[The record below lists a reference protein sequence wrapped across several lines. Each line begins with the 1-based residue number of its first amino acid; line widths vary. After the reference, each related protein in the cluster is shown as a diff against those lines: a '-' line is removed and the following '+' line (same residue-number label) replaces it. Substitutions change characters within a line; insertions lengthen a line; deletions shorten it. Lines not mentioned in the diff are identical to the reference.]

1 MEKASDS
8 RSSNIAR
15 YNSRAS
21 GKSPA
26 LHAKA
31 IVATSSEVLDEA
43 FISKILPEIL
53 IAMTKET
60 KGDITVL
67 RPFEVLM
74 ALDSALANRLSREL
88 GRGVQFK
95 PFNSVDAG
103 FRISIENSAA
113 HYDFSAESVAEI
125 LASRV
130 NARLG
135 ECVKATLDKDKI
147 CESLLVFFGDPSGYY
162 LERHRRCSAGIS
174 LLCQRNMSPEDCA
187 EVAEAPAYLI
197 GARAPESFRSD
208 FFA

>member
-1 MEKASDS
+1 MELQVQELLERIKSEGVDTARAEAGSIIASAEEKARAIVSEAEKSVAELESSAKIRIEAMEKASRLALIQAS
-8 RSSNIAR
+8 RDTIL
-15 YNSRAS
+15 
-21 GKSPA
+21 A
-26 LHAKA
+26 LREKVQLFMREA

-43 FISKILPEIL
+43 FIGKILPEIL
-53 IAMTKET
+53 IAMAKET

-67 RPFEVLM
+67 LPYEVLM
-74 ALDSALANRLSREL
+74 ALDSALANRLSKEL

-147 CESLLVFFGDPSGYY
+147 S
-162 LERHRRCSAGIS
+162 
-174 LLCQRNMSPEDCA
+174 
-187 EVAEAPAYLI
+187 
-197 GARAPESFRSD
+197 
-208 FFA
+208 

>member
-1 MEKASDS
+1 MELQVQELLERIKSEGVDTARAEASRIIASAEEKAKAIIGEAEKSAAELESGAKIRIEAMEKASSLALVQAS
-8 RSSNIAR
+8 RDTIL
-15 YNSRAS
+15 
-21 GKSPA
+21 A
-26 LHAKA
+26 LREKVQTFMREA

-43 FISKILPEIL
+43 FIGEILPEIL
-53 IAMTKET
+53 IAMAKET

-67 RPFEVLM
+67 LPFEVLA

-103 FRISIENSAA
+103 FRISMENSAA

-135 ECVKATLDKDKI
+135 ECVKATLDK
-147 CESLLVFFGDPSGYY
+147 GNPS
-162 LERHRRCSAGIS
+162 
-174 LLCQRNMSPEDCA
+174 
-187 EVAEAPAYLI
+187 
-197 GARAPESFRSD
+197 
-208 FFA
+208 